1 MPVANVPPEQGWYRV
16 KQRLHCPG
24 SYRRVEVGNHVGA
37 TSSNCPGCG
46 IGWVMEQGDEEIYR
60 KHSGDLSRLA
70 RMLVG
75 PNDAHDVLADAV
87 INATG
92 ASTWPRLDNEAKGG
106 YLYRTVV
113 NQARQWGRSRSR
125 RQRRDALYA
134 AQPPPGETSM
144 ETDWEVWDTV
154 ASLSARQRA
163 VVFLTYWAD
172 LDGRGVAEML
182 GISEGSVR
190 RHLHLARET
199 LRRRLDG

>member
-1 MPVANVPPEQGWYRV
+1 
-16 KQRLHCPG
+16 
-24 SYRRVEVGNHVGA
+24 
-37 TSSNCPGCG
+37 
-46 IGWVMEQGDEEIYR
+46 
-60 KHSGDLSRLA
+60 
-70 RMLVG
+70 
-75 PNDAHDVLADAV
+75 
-87 INATG
+87 
-92 ASTWPRLDNEAKGG
+92 
-106 YLYRTVV
+106 
-113 NQARQWGRSRSR
+113 
-125 RQRRDALYA
+125 
-134 AQPPPGETSM
+134 M

>member
-1 MPVANVPPEQGWYRV
+1 MAHRVRRGRGYHPESQ
-16 KQRLHCPG
+16 
-24 SYRRVEVGNHVGA
+24 RRVDIRQLCWRGFIEW
-37 TSSNCPGCG
+37 PGCG

-60 KHSGDLSRLA
+60 KHAGDLSRLA
-70 RMLVG
+70 WMLVG

-92 ASTWPRLDNEAKGG
+92 ASTWLRLDNEAKGG

-125 RQRRDALYA
+125 RQRREALYA
-134 AQPPPGETSM
+134 AQPPPEETSM
-144 ETDWEVWDTV
+144 ETDWDVWDTV